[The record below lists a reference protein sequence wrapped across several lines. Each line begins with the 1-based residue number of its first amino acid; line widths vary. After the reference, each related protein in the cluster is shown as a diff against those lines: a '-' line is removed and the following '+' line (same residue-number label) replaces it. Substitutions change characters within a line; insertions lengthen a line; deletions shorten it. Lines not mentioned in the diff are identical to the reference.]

1 MKKLTF
7 IFLGCIFAIFLNV
20 NSFAQ
25 TTMSQEGQYIFNSL
39 GFYIGGVLVAFMA
52 AGFCMLESG
61 LVTTKSVSTI
71 AAKNIGKFAICSLI
85 FFLVGYNLAYG
96 VPEGGF
102 MGSFSIWTDTTDAET
117 GYSGYSDWFFQT
129 MFVCATASIVSGAV
143 AERIKIWPFFI
154 FAAIMAG
161 VIYPI
166 SMGWQWG
173 GGWLATSGFSDF
185 AGSTLVHACGGAAA
199 LAGVIVLGA
208 REGRFGSR
216 GEKKSMQ
223 PFAASS
229 IPLVTLGT
237 FLLWFGWFG
246 FNGFSQLAMGTFDD
260 VNAISKIAVNTHLA
274 GAAGTVTGAALTRL
288 IGGKTDIVMML
299 NGALAGLVAITA
311 EPLTPGPITAMI
323 IGSIGA
329 VIMYYGTKLLENLG
343 LDDVV
348 GAIPVHMFAGIF
360 GTLVVP
366 LTNSDTS
373 FGTQFVGVISVC
385 VFSFV
390 LSWITFST
398 LKSTI
403 GLRISKA
410 AEKQGTDKAEVAEV
424 YGRVQDRHRESAI
437 LDGRT
442 YKKQNQFT
450 FLLHYG
456 F

>member
-1 MKKLTF
+1 MKKSIF
-7 IFLGCIFAIFLNV
+7 ILISISALLINSQ
-20 NSFAQ
+20 SFAE
-25 TTMSQEGQYIFNSL
+25 TTMSQEGQFIFNSL

-71 AAKNIGKFAICSLI
+71 AAKNIGKFAICSLV

-96 VPEGGF
+96 VPEGGYI
-102 MGSFSIWTDTTDAET
+102 GSFTIWTDSTNSDSS
-117 GYSGYSDWFFQT
+117 YSGYSDWFFQT

-154 FAAIMAG
+154 FAAVMAG
-161 VIYPI
+161 IIYPI

-173 GGWLATSGFSDF
+173 GGWLSSGGFSDF
-185 AGSTLVHACGGAAA
+185 AGSTLVHGCGGAAA

-208 REGRFGSR
+208 REGRFGRR

-274 GAAGTVTGAALTRL
+274 GAAGTFTGAAITRL

-311 EPLTPGPITAMI
+311 
-323 IGSIGA
+323 
-329 VIMYYGTKLLENLG
+329 
-343 LDDVV
+343 
-348 GAIPVHMFAGIF
+348 
-360 GTLVVP
+360 
-366 LTNSDTS
+366 
-373 FGTQFVGVISVC
+373 
-385 VFSFV
+385 
-390 LSWITFST
+390 
-398 LKSTI
+398 
-403 GLRISKA
+403 
-410 AEKQGTDKAEVAEV
+410 
-424 YGRVQDRHRESAI
+424 
-437 LDGRT
+437 
-442 YKKQNQFT
+442 
-450 FLLHYG
+450 
-456 F
+456 

>member
-1 MKKLTF
+1 MIKKINKIKTLLLSFLFF
-7 IFLGCIFAIFLNV
+7 I
-20 NSFAQ
+20 SFTGFGNAE
-25 TTMSQEGQYIFNSL
+25 TALSEEGQYIFNSL
-39 GFYIGGVLVAFMA
+39 AFYIGGVLVAFMA

-71 AAKNIGKFAICSLI
+71 AAKNIGKFAIASII
-85 FFLVGYNLAYG
+85 FFFFGYNLAYG
-96 VPEGGF
+96 VPEGGYI
-102 MGSFSIWTDTTDAET
+102 GSFKIWSD
-117 GYSGYSDWFFQT
+117 SSNISKGYSDSSDFFFQV
-129 MFVCATASIVSGAV
+129 MFVCATVSIVSGAV

-154 FAAIMAG
+154 FAVVMAG
-161 VIYPI
+161 FIYPV

-173 GGWLATSGFSDF
+173 GGWLSSSGFSDF

-208 REGRFGSR
+208 REGRFDAK
-216 GEKKSMQ
+216 GEKKSLV

-274 GAAGTVTGAALTRL
+274 GSAGVVTGAVLTRL
-288 IGGKTDIVMML
+288 LGGKTDIIMML

-311 EPLTPGPITAMI
+311 EPLTPTPFVAIV

-329 VIMYYGTKLLENLG
+329 VIMYFGTKFLEKQK

-366 LTNSDTS
+366 MTNPETN
-373 FGTQFVGVISVC
+373 FGTQFQGVISVC

-390 LSWITFST
+390 LSYIIF
-398 LKSTI
+398 KVMKITI
-403 GLRISKA
+403 GLRISRE
-410 AEKQGTDKAEVAEV
+410 AEKLGTDKAEVGVIA
-424 YGRVQDRHRESAI
+424 YSIRD
-437 LDGRT
+437 
-442 YKKQNQFT
+442 
-450 FLLHYG
+450 
-456 F
+456 

>member
-1 MKKLTF
+1 MRKNFLIILSIFFTLVLT
-7 IFLGCIFAIFLNV
+7 GTSSAE
-20 NSFAQ
+20 

-39 GFYIGGVLVAFMA
+39 GFYLGGVLVAFMA

-71 AAKNIGKFAICSLI
+71 AAKNIGKFAICSII

-96 VPEGGF
+96 VPEGGYV
-102 MGSFSIWTDTTDAET
+102 GSFTIWSDSTNAET

-154 FAAIMAG
+154 FAAVMAG
-161 VIYPI
+161 IIYPI

-173 GGWLATSGFSDF
+173 GGWLSAAGFSDF

-199 LAGVIVLGA
+199 LAGVIVLGP
-208 REGRFGSR
+208 RSGRFSSLGGKR
-216 GEKKSMQ
+216 VMV

-274 GAAGTVTGAALTRL
+274 GAAGTVTGAAITRL
-288 IGGKTDIVMML
+288 LGGKTDIVMML

-329 VIMYYGTKLLENLG
+329 VIMYFGTKMLEG
-343 LDDVV
+343 FGIDDVV

-366 LTNSDTS
+366 FTNSDTS
-373 FGTQFVGVISVC
+373 LGTQFVGTLSV
-385 VFSFV
+385 VLFSFV
-390 LSWITFST
+390 LSYLVFMAM
-398 LKSTI
+398 KVTI

-410 AEKQGTDKAEVAEV
+410 AEKLGTDKAEVGVIA
-424 YGRVQDRHRESAI
+424 YSIRD
-437 LDGRT
+437 
-442 YKKQNQFT
+442 
-450 FLLHYG
+450 
-456 F
+456 

>member
-1 MKKLTF
+1 MRKVLFLILSSF
-7 IFLGCIFAIFLNV
+7 IFLLTLSGLSLA
-20 NSFAQ
+20 A
-25 TTMSQEGQYIFNSL
+25 TTMSLEGQYIFNTL
-39 GFYIGGVLVAFMA
+39 GFYLGGVLVAFMA

-71 AAKNIGKFAICSLI
+71 AAKNIGKFAIASI
-85 FFLVGYNLAYG
+85 VFFLVGYNLAYG
-96 VPEGGF
+96 IPEGGYI
-102 MGSFSIWTDTTDAET
+102 GSFSIWSDTSNTET

-154 FAAIMAG
+154 FTIVMAG
-161 VIYPI
+161 FIYPV

-173 GGWLATSGFSDF
+173 GGWLKAAGFSDF
-185 AGSTLVHACGGAAA
+185 AGSTLVHACGGSAA

-208 REGRFGSR
+208 REGRFGKK
-216 GEKKSMQ
+216 GEKKSMV

-260 VNAISKIAVNTHLA
+260 VNAIAKIAVNTHLA
-274 GAAGTVTGAALTRL
+274 GAAGVVTGAALTRL
-288 IGGKTDIVMML
+288 IGGKTDIIMML

-311 EPLTPGPITAMI
+311 EPLTPSPIFAMV

-329 VIMYYGTKLLENLG
+329 VIMYYGTKALEHFR

-348 GAIPVHMFAGIF
+348 GAIPVHMLAGIF

-366 LTNSDTS
+366 LSNENTS
-373 FGTQFVGVISVC
+373 FGIQLLGVISVC
-385 VFSFV
+385 VFSFI
-390 LSWITFST
+390 LSFATFKL
-398 LKSTI
+398 LKGTV

-410 AEKQGTDKAEVAEV
+410 AEKLGTDKAEVGVIA
-424 YGRVQDRHRESAI
+424 YSIRD
-437 LDGRT
+437 
-442 YKKQNQFT
+442 
-450 FLLHYG
+450 
-456 F
+456 

>member
-1 MKKLTF
+1 MSKNLIITLSFVFTLVLT
-7 IFLGCIFAIFLNV
+7 GTSSAE
-20 NSFAQ
+20 

-39 GFYIGGVLVAFMA
+39 GFYLGGVLVAFMA

-96 VPEGGF
+96 VSEGGYV
-102 MGSFSIWTDTTDAET
+102 GSFTIWTDTTNTET

-143 AERIKIWPFFI
+143 AERIKIWPFFL

-173 GGWLATSGFSDF
+173 GGWLSSAGFSDF

-199 LAGVIVLGA
+199 LAGIIVLGP
-208 REGRFGSR
+208 RSGRFSSLGGKR
-216 GEKKSMQ
+216 VMV

-274 GAAGTVTGAALTRL
+274 GAAGTVTGAAITRL

-323 IGSIGA
+323 IGSLGA
-329 VIMYYGTKLLENLG
+329 VIMYYGTKMLEGFG

-366 LTNSDTS
+366 FTNNDTT
-373 FGTQFVGVISVC
+373 FVTQFIGMFSV
-385 VFSFV
+385 VAFSFV
-390 LSWITFST
+390 LSYLAFIAM
-398 LKSTI
+398 KATI
-403 GLRISKA
+403 GLRISKE
-410 AEKQGTDKAEVAEV
+410 AEKLGTDKAEVGVTA
-424 YGRVQDRHRESAI
+424 YSIRD
-437 LDGRT
+437 
-442 YKKQNQFT
+442 
-450 FLLHYG
+450 
-456 F
+456 

>member
-1 MKKLTF
+1 MKNNLVILLSVVFTLVF
-7 IFLGCIFAIFLNV
+7 TVTSSAE
-20 NSFAQ
+20 

-39 GFYIGGVLVAFMA
+39 GFYLGGVLVAFMA

-71 AAKNIGKFAICSLI
+71 AAKNIGKFAICSII

-96 VPEGGF
+96 VPEGGYV
-102 MGSFSIWTDTTDAET
+102 GSFTIWTDTTNTET

-161 VIYPI
+161 LIYPI

-173 GGWLATSGFSDF
+173 GGWLSVAGFSDF

-199 LAGVIVLGA
+199 LAGVIVLGP
-208 REGRFGSR
+208 RSGRYSSQGGKR
-216 GEKKSMQ
+216 VMV

-260 VNAISKIAVNTHLA
+260 VNAIAKIAVNTHLA
-274 GAAGTVTGAALTRL
+274 GAAGTVTGAAITRL

-311 EPLTPGPITAMI
+311 EPLTPGPITAMV

-329 VIMYYGTKLLENLG
+329 VIMYYGTKMLERLG

-366 LTNSDTS
+366 LTNVNTT
-373 FGTQFVGVISVC
+373 FGTQFVGMFSV
-385 VFSFV
+385 VAFSFV
-390 LSWITFST
+390 LSYLAFTAM
-398 LKSTI
+398 KATI
-403 GLRISKA
+403 GLRISKE
-410 AEKQGTDKAEVAEV
+410 AEKLGTDKAEVGVTA
-424 YGRVQDRHRESAI
+424 YSIRD
-437 LDGRT
+437 
-442 YKKQNQFT
+442 
-450 FLLHYG
+450 
-456 F
+456 